1 MFISQ
6 VPILIPLFIIG
17 VAVFLAVVPIAMDPS
32 PKYLIAVFFI
42 LTGVMVYIPFVYYKK
57 QPKIIG
63 RLILKTQLYGNKIPQ
78 TSLIAAQL
86 TEWIQKLMEVVPVD
100 SRSSVS

>member
-63 RLILKTQLYGNKIPQ
+63 RLILKTQLSQLNTTNLSFCSTTYRVDPKINGGC
-78 TSLIAAQL
+78 TSG
-86 TEWIQKLMEVVPVD
+86 
-100 SRSSVS
+100 